1 MLEYRASCIYFN
13 LITHTFHS
21 ELANAVPTQCCLCI
35 MGKIIGTPSSGGED
49 LMALCTKIPN
59 PELGT

>member
-1 MLEYRASCIYFN
+1 
-13 LITHTFHS
+13 
-21 ELANAVPTQCCLCI
+21 